1 MATEDPGGGDGH
13 GKHTGG
19 GSNSNLPS
27 WIISIIALVILAL
40 LVYNI
45 IADIRLT
52 TYEGYPVTLLLAG
65 FLGGLVGIR
74 RFMGGDG
81 K

>member
-1 MATEDPGGGDGH
+1 MSELDEQSDERPPVKKD
-13 GKHTGG
+13 
-19 GSNSNLPS
+19 NNLPG
-27 WIISIIALVILAL
+27 WLISLIALVILGL

-45 IADIRLT
+45 IADIRLPD
-52 TYEGYPVTLLLAG
+52 YEGYPVTLLLAG

-74 RFMGGDG
+74 RFMGGD

>member
-1 MATEDPGGGDGH
+1 MMAAEEEGESAAAGRHSSPRN
-13 GKHTGG
+13 
-19 GSNSNLPS
+19 NSLPS
-27 WIISIIALVILAL
+27 WLVSLIALVILGL

-45 IADIRLT
+45 IADIRLP

-65 FLGGLVGIR
+65 FLGGLVGVR

>member
-1 MATEDPGGGDGH
+1 MMSQEEDGRGRH
-13 GKHTGG
+13 A
-19 GSNSNLPS
+19 GSNNSNLPG
-27 WIISIIALVILAL
+27 WIISIIALVILGL

-45 IADIRLT
+45 IEDIRLS

-65 FLGGLVGIR
+65 FLGGLVGVR

-81 K
+81 R